1 MTSQPF
7 LPCPL
12 PRRKTGEDRMRWRA
26 ALSRA
31 CLLALLCGCGTIAGQ
46 AMAQT
51 ARQATAAAFDL
62 GAVIEEKIAYNA
74 TRGHRHG
81 GKSL

>member
-62 GAVIEEKIAYNA
+62 GASEWHPDHHDANTNTGIVL
-74 TRGHRHG
+74 TG
-81 GKSL
+81 